1 MPQARRGPRGT
12 GQKRDPRKPNAS
24 VSYKVLALKYRPTSF
39 DEVVGQTTVTR
50 TLQNALER
58 GKIGHAFLLSGARG
72 VGKTTTARILA
83 KALNC
88 ARGDAATA
96 NPCSTRDEDSRAKA
110 CPSCR
115 EIADG
120 RSLDVQEIDGASNTG
135 VDSIRELREMTRFSP
150 ARDRYRIWI
159 IDEVHQ
165 ISGAAFNAL
174 LKTLE
179 EPPPRVKFIFATT
192 EYHKIPET
200 ILSRCQQFDFRMI
213 PARELKQHLRHV
225 ADAEKIEVSDGALG
239 LVARAAEGSVRDA
252 LSLFDQVLA
261 FSGERVRDEDLAGL
275 LGLVDRELL
284 HRASRAIVEG
294 DSLAM
299 LELVESLADYGAD
312 YRNFLRELLLHLR
325 EILLVKLAAADSPL
339 VASIL
344 PEELERLRP
353 LAESLSQ
360 EDLLRGLDLLS
371 EAETEFRNVTDP
383 RVALDLVLLK
393 LVQMRRLVPFAE
405 IVARLERL
413 AGGGSLPAAAPRAL
427 PEALP
432 APAAR
437 PVASAP
443 APPARPAQ
451 QRGPATPPRP
461 SAPPPGGAPA
471 DESPE
476 IAARPAAAAGSAQ
489 ALLEAMLGQ
498 ARPTLAPAL
507 RSAAVRFEGDTLVL
521 EMPPDFAMLASA
533 HADDYKALA
542 HKAAGKNVPLRF
554 ASVAGAAAAAVAASP
569 ELVRKQQL
577 REEAEKEPAV
587 QEALD
592 LFDGRVVDVREAK
605 PGREDA

>member
-1 MPQARRGPRGT
+1 MPQARRGPRGARP
-12 GQKRDPRKPNAS
+12 RDPRKPL
-24 VSYKVLALKYRPTSF
+24 SYKVLALKYRPTSF

-88 ARGDAATA
+88 SKAEGPTA
-96 NPCSTRDEDSRAKA
+96 HPCSTRTEESRASA
-110 CPSCR
+110 CPSCC
-115 EIADG
+115 EIADS

-135 VDSIRELREMTRFSP
+135 VDSIRELRDMARYSP
-150 ARDRYRIWI
+150 ARDRFKVWI

-200 ILSRCQQFDFRMI
+200 ILSRCQQYDFRMI
-213 PARELKQHLRHV
+213 SARDLARHLRSV
-225 ADAEKIEVSDGALG
+225 ADQERIQVSDQALA
-239 LVARAAEGSVRDA
+239 LVARAAEGSARDA

-261 FSGERVRDEDLAGL
+261 FTGDAVKDDEVAGL

-284 HRASRAIVEG
+284 HRASRAIVDG
-294 DSLAM
+294 SSLAM

-312 YRNFLRELLLHLR
+312 YRNFVRELLLHLR
-325 EILLVKLAAADSPL
+325 EVLLVKLAPPGSPL
-339 VASIL
+339 LAQIL
-344 PEELERLRP
+344 PEEAQELGA
-353 LAESLSQ
+353 LAGALSE
-360 EDLLRGLDLLS
+360 EDLLRGLDLLTR
-371 EAETEFRNVTDP
+371 AEGELRNVTDP

-405 IVARLERL
+405 VVARVERFL
-413 AGGGSLPAAAPRAL
+413 GGAASAPAGSGPVAPRAL
-427 PEALP
+427 PEPRRSALP
-432 APAAR
+432 A
-437 PVASAP
+437 VAPRGAP
-443 APPARPAQ
+443 APVAAPAAAPARPSAAQ
-451 QRGPATPPRP
+451 GPAAEDEPR
-461 SAPPPGGAPA
+461 
-471 DESPE
+471 
-476 IAARPAAAAGSAQ
+476 AAAPAGSAEG
-489 ALLEAMLGQ
+489 LLAAMLGQ
-498 ARPTLAPAL
+498 CQGRPSLAAPLRAATARKD
-507 RSAAVRFEGDTLVL
+507 RETLVL
-521 EMPPDFAMLASA
+521 ELPPDFLTFAREHSE
-533 HADDYKALA
+533 DYQALA
-542 HKAAGKNVPLRF
+542 RKAAGHALALRIE
-554 ASVAGAAAAAVAASP
+554 AGSAAAP
-569 ELVRKQQL
+569 ESEAPTPETVKRQKL

-592 LFDGRVVDVREAK
+592 LFDGRVVDVRETS

>member
-1 MPQARRGPRGT
+1 M
-12 GQKRDPRKPNAS
+12 
-24 VSYKVLALKYRPTSF
+24 SYKVLALKYRPTSF

-88 ARGDAATA
+88 GREEAATA
-96 NPCSTRDEDSRAKA
+96 HPCSTRDEESRAKA
-110 CPSCR
+110 CSSCR

-225 ADAEKIEVSDGALG
+225 ADAEKIEASDTALG

-261 FSGERVRDEDLAGL
+261 FSGEHVKDEDVAGL

-325 EILLVKLAAADSPL
+325 EILLVKLAAAESAL

-413 AGGGSLPAAAPRAL
+413 AGGAAALPSAAPAALTPRALAAPR
-427 PEALP
+427 
-432 APAAR
+432 
-437 PVASAP
+437 P
-443 APPARPAQ
+443 APPTARA
-451 QRGPATPPRP
+451 
-461 SAPPPGGAPA
+461 APPAASPA
-471 DESPE
+471 GRVEPASDDQPPSDDQPSSPVE
-476 IAARPAAAAGSAQ
+476 PTAAARAASPGEAQ
-489 ALLEAMLGQ
+489 LAAMLGLC
-498 ARPTLAPAL
+498 ASRPTLAAPL
-507 RSAAVRFEGDTLVL
+507 RMARARFEGDTLVL
-521 EMPPDFAMLASA
+521 EVPSDFAVLARA
-533 HADDYKALA
+533 HADEYKALA
-542 HKAAGKNVPLRF
+542 AKAAGRNVSLEF
-554 ASVAGAAAAAVAASP
+554 ASGTAAPAAAAAPEPSP
-569 ELVRKQQL
+569 EPSPEHARRQRL

>member
-1 MPQARRGPRGT
+1 MPQDRRGPRGT
-12 GQKRDPRKPNAS
+12 GPLTKSPEAESPL
-24 VSYKVLALKYRPTSF
+24 SYKVLALKYRPTSF

-88 ARGDAATA
+88 ARGEAATA
-96 NPCSTRDEDSRAKA
+96 SPCSTRDEESRALA
-110 CPSCR
+110 CSSCR

-179 EPPPRVKFIFATT
+179 EPPPRVKFVFATT

-213 PARELKQHLRHV
+213 PARELQQHLRHV
-225 ADAEKIEVSDGALG
+225 ADAEKIRVSDAALG

-261 FSGERVRDEDLAGL
+261 FSGDEVKDEDVGGL
-275 LGLVDRELL
+275 LGLIDRELL

-294 DSLAM
+294 SSLAM

-325 EILLVKLAAADSPL
+325 EILLVKLAPADSAL
-339 VASIL
+339 VAGVL
-344 PEELERLRP
+344 PEELERLRA
-353 LAESLSQ
+353 LAEALS
-360 EDLLRGLDLLS
+360 EEELLRGLHLLT

-405 IVARLERL
+405 LVARVERML
-413 AGGGSLPAAAPRAL
+413 GGAPLPGGPAAPPAPRAL
-427 PEALP
+427 PESQPASP
-432 APAAR
+432 APAAAIR
-437 PVASAP
+437 AAAP
-443 APPARPAQ
+443 LPPARPASPP
-451 QRGPATPPRP
+451 PAEPPREE
-461 SAPPPGGAPA
+461 PP
-471 DESPE
+471 
-476 IAARPAAAAGSAQ
+476 ARAAAAAGSAE
-489 ALLEAMLGQ
+489 ALLQAMLELCQ
-498 ARPTLAPAL
+498 TRPTLAATL
-507 RSAAVRFEGDTLVL
+507 RSASVRFQGDTLVL
-521 EMPPDFAMLASA
+521 ELPPDFALLASA
-533 HADDYKALA
+533 HADDYKTLA
-542 HKAAGKNVPLRF
+542 SKAAGRNVPLQF
-554 ASVAGAAAAAVAASP
+554 ASVAAPAETPAAASAEV
-569 ELVRKQQL
+569 VKKQRL
-577 REEAEKEPAV
+577 REEAEKEQAV